1 MNHFDIIIIGAGP
14 AGYPLAGIMARA
26 GSKVAVIERD
36 AVGGTCLNWGCIPT
50 KALLASS
57 KLYHQLSHARQWG
70 LKVENIG
77 FDWAEIMNRKEAV
90 IKTLRQGIDK
100 MLQAA
105 GVTVFK
111 GNAKLLPGRR
121 VRVETVENPVEISA
135 DRICLATGSVPA
147 VPAGLP
153 TDRSLFWTSDEALS
167 ANSVPESLLIVG
179 GGVIGLE
186 FGQVFSTFGSKVT
199 IVEMMPQIL
208 PGLDSATAKRL
219 LPVFKKAGIEIF
231 TGQKVENLES
241 ENGMVSATI
250 AGQKRTFTKAIL
262 AMGRKP
268 NLSVI
273 EGGGV
278 SLRMEGRFIAV
289 NETFETSEPGVFAVG
304 DAIPGPM
311 LAHKATYDALLLAD
325 VWRGRAIR
333 REYRA
338 VPACVYT
345 HPEIAWVG
353 MSEDDARA
361 KGMTPTV
368 GRSLF
373 SANGKAVA
381 AGDAD
386 GQVKTLTDEHG
397 HLLGAVIW
405 GPEASNLIVEPT
417 ILNALNITAQDA
429 RNVIHP
435 HPTLSEAFAEAIA
448 AASGGAVHG

>member
-1 MNHFDIIIIGAGP
+1 MSHFDIIIIGAGP

-50 KALLASS
+50 KALLASA
-57 KLYHQLSHARQWG
+57 KLYHQISHARHWG
-70 LKVENIG
+70 LKAEHIG
-77 FDWAEIMNRKEAV
+77 FDWPEIMNRKESV
-90 IKTLRQGIDK
+90 MKTLRQGIDK

-105 GVTVFK
+105 GVTLFK

-121 VRVETVENPVEISA
+121 VRVESVENQVEISA
-135 DRICLATGSVPA
+135 DKVCLATGSIPA

-153 TDRSLFWTSDEALS
+153 QDRSLFWTSDEALS
-167 ANSVPESLLIVG
+167 AQSIPESLLIVG

-219 LPVFKKAGIEIF
+219 LPVFKKAGLEIF

-241 ENGMVSATI
+241 ENGRVSATI
-250 AGQKRTFTKAIL
+250 AGQKRIFDKAIL
-262 AMGRKP
+262 AMGRRP
-268 NLSVI
+268 NLSAV
-273 EGGGV
+273 EGGEV
-278 SLRMEGRFIAV
+278 ALRMEGRSIAV
-289 NETFETSEPGVFAVG
+289 NTAFETSEPGVYAIG

-311 LAHKATYDALLLAD
+311 LAHKATYDALALAD
-325 VWRGRAIR
+325 IWRGR
-333 REYRA
+333 EVHHHYDS

-353 MSEDDARA
+353 MSEDEARA
-361 KGMTPTV
+361 KGIAFNV

-381 AGDAD
+381 AGDSD
-386 GQVKTLTDEHG
+386 GQVKTLTDEKG
-397 HLLGAVIW
+397 HLIGAVIW
-405 GPEASNLIVEPT
+405 GPEASNLIIEPT
-417 ILNALNITAQDA
+417 ILKELEITARQA
-429 RNVIHP
+429 GKVIHP
-435 HPTLSEAFAEAIA
+435 HPTLSEAFAEAMA
-448 AASGGAVHG
+448 AASGEAVHG